1 MKWKKLQITIY
12 LRTLQKNFL
21 IKQFFKANDVT
32 IDLLGDINN
41 PNGN

>member
-1 MKWKKLQITIY
+1 MEEITNHNLFTDIA
-12 LRTLQKNFL
+12 RRNFL